1 MTRGQGDDGG
11 VVEGR
16 IIRPSTR
23 EVTEEVSDLDT
34 GKTRLEFCLLR

>member
-1 MTRGQGDDGG
+1 MTGGRGDDGG
-11 VVEGR
+11 VVEGHT
-16 IIRPSTR
+16 IQPSTR